1 MNCRRA
7 KPICPHA
14 SSLAG
19 VWGKPS
25 PQVPPEARPNGG
37 PAARVQGTSQP
48 RAEGARKDSGDF
60 SQALLLETPQLTFAE
75 PSDMRVGR
83 VKSMFDWLT
92 AHGSMQPRTLITTF
106 QKIQVFYDPH
116 NRFMKVIRGA
126 C

>member
-37 PAARVQGTSQP
+37 PAARVQGASQP

-75 PSDMRVGR
+75 PSDMRG
-83 VKSMFDWLT
+83 T
-92 AHGSMQPRTLITTF
+92 ATVNRATGG
-106 QKIQVFYDPH
+106 DGGDGPH
-116 NRFMKVIRGA
+116 VAG
-126 C
+126 